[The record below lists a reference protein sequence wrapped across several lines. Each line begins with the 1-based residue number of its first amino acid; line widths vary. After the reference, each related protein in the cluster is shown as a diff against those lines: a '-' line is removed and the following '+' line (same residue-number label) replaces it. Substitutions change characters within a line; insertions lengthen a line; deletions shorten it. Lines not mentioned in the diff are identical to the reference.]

1 MKNINTLQKKY
12 DMAIGIV
19 LYNPEKDYINKL
31 CEILEAGYDVFLYDN
46 SSSAI
51 KNSKINKFN
60 YYHSP
65 NNLGLASGMRHICI
79 HAFNKGF
86 KTLLYFD
93 QDTQFT
99 VETLDYTNKIQ
110 SSFFEAN
117 KRNYLAISMSEDKYL
132 DKNVIDVKLLR
143 NSGTIFLLDHLKLIN
158 WFDTSFFVD
167 GVDYD
172 FCLRA
177 KLNKLKLG
185 KFGSIPGFDHEINQG
200 YSEYT
205 LFKSKII
212 GRRYSQ
218 KRLTDIMSSTVKIV
232 KKSISHFEIFFAV
245 RILVLT
251 FIFMIY
257 QLILRIYR
265 VT

>member
-1 MKNINTLQKKY
+1 MKNLNTLQKKY
-12 DMAIGIV
+12 NMAIGIV
-19 LYNPEKDYINKL
+19 LYNPEKDYIDKL
-31 CEILEAGYDVFLYDN
+31 YEILKAGYDIFLFDN
-46 SSSAI
+46 SATAI

-65 NNLGLASGMRHICI
+65 TNLGLSSGMKQICI
-79 HAFNKGF
+79 NALNEGF

-93 QDTQFT
+93 QDTEFT
-99 VETLDYTNKIQ
+99 LETLDYTYRIQ
-110 SSFFEAN
+110 NSFFEVN
-117 KRNYLAISMSEDKYL
+117 KKNYLAISMSENKFF
-132 DKNVIDVKLLR
+132 DKNIVDVKLLR
-143 NSGTIFLLDHLKLIN
+143 NSGTIFLLDQLKLIN

-185 KFGSIPGFDHEINQG
+185 KFGSVPDFDHEINQG

-205 LFKSKII
+205 FFKSKIF

-218 KRLTDIMSSTVKIV
+218 KRLTDIMSSTGKIL
-232 KKSISHFEIFFAV
+232 KKSILNFEIFFALRV
-245 RILVLT
+245 LLLT
-251 FIFMIY
+251 FIFMFY